1 MNNDVLQ
8 AGCRS
13 GKVVDNGKVVSHGG
27 DEMIENVESLGEWD
41 VGFIRKEIGILRG
54 PDSEV
59 ACVDGEEELEA

>member
-1 MNNDVLQ
+1 MKAVGNVE
-8 AGCRS
+8 R
-13 GKVVDNGKVVSHGG
+13 VSHGG
-27 DEMIENVESLGEWD
+27 GEMAENVESLGEWD